1 MVRGG
6 LVKWEIVK
14 LFLATETY
22 NHFVSHKQKQ
32 QSGAQP
38 ACRSCTKL
46 DQGLFDCLFLFLLS
60 LAVFSAVVLFPPS
73 LSFREQEKWGL
84 PVMGHCQRR
93 VRNLV
98 CLVAV
103 LQSSYPEAWFHP
115 CLYCCSHQGQSWL
128 SITLS
133 QLRCNHLKFWR
144 KPHSRVSYPLRCIFF
159 CRKLICLSWFRH
171 CFLFVRKNTVTI
183 IIFSQE
189 MGKRFGKRQAPWN
202 CPFWDMSEMHSVCS
216 LFWLPRRCLRGH
228 LTLNMQGIW

>member
-171 CFLFVRKNTVTI
+171 SVSYLSGKIQLQSSSSHRKWERGLEKGRPPEI
-183 IIFSQE
+183 ARSGI
-189 MGKRFGKRQAPWN
+189 
-202 CPFWDMSEMHSVCS
+202 
-216 LFWLPRRCLRGH
+216 CLRCTVSAPCFGCPEGV
-228 LTLNMQGIW
+228 LEVT